1 MNLVPSI
8 IESLTAVIRVGYTLI
23 KLEKYVT
30 SLVAV
35 LRSYTKFIPGTL
47 YKVKYLLC
55 SGDANKSTTIKRKKS
70 FSIN

>member
-1 MNLVPSI
+1 MDI
-8 IESLTAVIRVGYTLI
+8 AVTDQMSNLI

-47 YKVKYLLC
+47 GGTYKRFHPRALPL
-55 SGDANKSTTIKRKKS
+55 NEKKA
-70 FSIN
+70 FL